1 VGLACETWR
10 AVHTLPIREH
20 IPRRPEDPIFCEHL
34 AGSTYGTPWHFHPEL
49 ELVLVK
55 KSQGYRIVGDNIT
68 NLSAGDLVLVGSNLP
83 HLWHQDN
90 TAGELEAVVV
100 QFVADFLGREF
111 AVRSDFEPVR
121 QLMDK
126 ARRGLHITGEVR
138 DRVAERMSAMVELGP
153 LRRLAEL
160 LSILDDL
167 AHSPGVAFLSSPG
180 FAPQLGL
187 GDQARV
193 DRVMQFIHKHLCEPI
208 NRDQVAAIAALSP
221 GAFSRFFRSR
231 TGRTFPAYL
240 NELRLGRA
248 ARLLSTTDLRVVDV
262 AADCGF
268 RNLAHFNRLFLKWK
282 GVTPSEFR
290 KRLGGA

>member
-1 VGLACETWR
+1 MN
-10 AVHTLPIREH
+10 TLPIREH
-20 IPRRPEDPIFCEHL
+20 IPRRPEDPIFCEQIS
-34 AGSTYGTPWHFHPEL
+34 GTSYGTPWHFHPEL
-49 ELVLVK
+49 ELVLVQ

-68 NLSAGDLVLVGSNLP
+68 NLAPGDLVLVGSNLP
-83 HLWHQDN
+83 HLWHQDA
-90 TAGELEAVVV
+90 TGGDIDATVV
-100 QFVADFLGREF
+100 QFVPDFVGVAFADR
-111 AVRSDFEPVR
+111 ADFEPVR

-126 ARRGLHITGEVR
+126 ARRGLHIAGEVR
-138 DRVAERMSAMVELGP
+138 DRVAARMKGMLEQGP

-160 LSILDDL
+160 IIIMDDL
-167 AHSPGVAFLSSPG
+167 AHSPGVTFLSSPG
-180 FAPQLGL
+180 FAPQLGM

-208 NRDQVAAIAALSP
+208 NRDQVATVAALSP
-221 GAFSRFFRSR
+221 GAFSRFFHSR

-248 ARLLSTTDLRVVDV
+248 ARLLSTTDQRVVDV
-262 AADCGF
+262 ASDCGF

-290 KRLGGA
+290 KRLGAS